1 MAAEAAFKQDLPP
14 KGGYAPINFRRVPA
28 KQVLNAPLIY
38 GGVLV
43 SMGISH
49 YLLRNFMRGMEA
61 EKIEIKSSDLAL
73 TPLMLAERDREFL
86 KQCRRNRD
94 AEAKLMADVEGWEV
108 GTWYGNKVYKT
119 LNGKWIDPNPNEYY
133 IHCSN
138 HQRHKASTHVNWI
151 KLD

>member
-1 MAAEAAFKQDLPP
+1 MYKRA
-14 KGGYAPINFRRVPA
+14 RRNHCATKVEQNSA
-28 KQVLNAPLIY
+28 
-38 GGVLV
+38 
-43 SMGISH
+43 S
-49 YLLRNFMRGMEA
+49 
-61 EKIEIKSSDLAL
+61 LAL
-73 TPLMLAERDREFL
+73 TPLVLAERDRNYL
-86 KQCRRNRD
+86 KQLVRVRS
-94 AEAKLMADVEGWEV
+94 AEEKLMADVEGWEV